1 MTVPNSFAALVLG
14 QGGLATTPP
23 AEPTDFAGLL
33 EYRQLDMPEPGDD
46 QVLIRV
52 VQSPVNPSDLLY
64 IRGEYGLPRRAG
76 TPAGFEGVGT
86 VVKTGAGTGAAALNG
101 RRVAFLA
108 SGSGA
113 WAEYAVSDAASC
125 IPVPPEI
132 GDNDAAALIV
142 NPLTA
147 IALVSLAVD
156 SGSKAVVVTAAHSQ
170 LGRLM
175 IEPALA
181 HELTLIGVVR
191 RDDHAQAL
199 LAEGVQHVL
208 NSRDADFAMRLAA
221 LCRREKPRILLDAV
235 GDQIAADIFTA
246 MPAHSRWISYGLLS
260 ASGPRL
266 PVMRQFVFDNKRI
279 EGFWLSRWLPAAPPE
294 TRRSAVAGVLSRF
307 GQGLWRTETGP
318 CLGLKT
324 AISQLP
330 EAIKAPGKVMIAP
343 DPA

>member
-14 QGGLATTPP
+14 HGGRAESPP

-33 EYRQLDMPEPGDD
+33 QYRQLAMPEPGGD

-52 VQSPVNPSDLLY
+52 AQSPVNPSDLLY
-64 IRGEYGLPRRAG
+64 IRGEYGLPRQAG

-86 VVKTGAGTGAAALNG
+86 VVRTGTGAGAGALMG

-108 SGSGA
+108 TGSGA

-147 IALVSLAVD
+147 MALVSLAVE
-156 SGSKAVVVTAAHSQ
+156 SGTRAVVLTAAHSQ

-181 HELTLIGVVR
+181 HKLALIAVVR
-191 RDDHAQAL
+191 RTDHADAL
-199 LAEGVQHVL
+199 RAEGVQHVL
-208 NSRDADFAMRLAA
+208 NSRAADFATRLAA
-221 LCRREKPRILLDAV
+221 ICRSEKPRILLDAV

-260 ASGPRL
+260 ATGPRL
-266 PVMRQFVFDNKRI
+266 PIMRQFVFDNKRI
-279 EGFWLSRWLPAAPPE
+279 EGFWLSRWLPAASTE
-294 TRRSAVAGVLSRF
+294 MRRTAEAEVLSRF
-307 GQGLWRTETGP
+307 GQGLWRTEVGQR
-318 CLGLKT
+318 LSLKT
-324 AISQLP
+324 AISHLP
-330 EAIKAPGKVMIAP
+330 EAIKAQGKVMIVP
-343 DPA
+343 DTV